1 MKFKT
6 DKEIELMVQTRPSET
21 IAYIKELQAEL
32 TKIKAEQGIHALPDH
47 IDG

>member
-6 DKEIELMVQTRPSET
+6 DKEIELMVQTHPSET

-32 TKIKAEQGIHALPDH
+32 TKVKAEQGIHALPDH